1 MRLGRRTLAS
11 PAILD
16 EQPKLV
22 VLKAVPP
29 GRLGSPRPWKP
40 WMAID
45 TFFMRVLGGA
55 LLISLPMVVVLGTVV
70 FTQGDKT
77 TADAA
82 TAQTQLVATSA
93 ATRISDWLSE
103 RQSDLRL
110 IARDSVGHL
119 GHVDLTTRALAVTS
133 SGFPFDAIEVVDPA
147 GKVVS
152 VTGQGDDL
160 QTVGATS
167 WFIKSLG
174 IESVQSIQR
183 DNVGGLTW
191 LMTSPILGLDTKSQ
205 GVVVGDV
212 NAA

>member
-45 TFFMRVLGGA
+45 TFFMRVLAGA

-70 FTQGDKT
+70 FTQGAKT
-77 TADAA
+77 NTDAA
-82 TAQTQLVATSA
+82 TLQTQVIATSA

-110 IARDSVGHL
+110 IARNSIDRVGQI
-119 GHVDLTTRALAVTS
+119 DLTTSVSVVTASGLA
-133 SGFPFDAIEVVDPA
+133 FDAVAVLAPLGKIVSLA
-147 GKVVS
+147 G
-152 VTGQGDDL
+152 TGDDL
-160 QTVGATS
+160 QALNATS
-167 WFIKSLG
+167 WFTKSLG
-174 IESVQSIQR
+174 IEGAEPIQR
-183 DNVGGLTW
+183 
-191 LMTSPILGLDTKSQ
+191 
-205 GVVVGDV
+205 
-212 NAA
+212 